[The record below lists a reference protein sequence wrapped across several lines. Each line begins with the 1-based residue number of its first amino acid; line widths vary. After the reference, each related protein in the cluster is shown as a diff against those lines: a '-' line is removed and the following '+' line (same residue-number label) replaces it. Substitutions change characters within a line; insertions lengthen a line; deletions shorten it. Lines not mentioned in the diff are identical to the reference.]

1 MLSAIGNVTTRGWA
15 PPRTAGPPQM
25 KEVAKLLGVTGSE
38 LSSQLQ
44 SGKTLNSLA
53 SEKGISTN
61 ELIKTIE
68 TELSTHKP
76 EGAPE
81 LEPSQL
87 TQMATSIA
95 NGTPPSGVGHIG
107 RTSSTQGESSTLAHA
122 LGVEPSELLAQ
133 LEEGRDLS
141 SLVPST
147 GYTSDGSGA
156 RQASSGGVAFNG
168 YA

>member
-1 MLSAIGNVTTRGWA
+1 
-15 PPRTAGPPQM
+15 M
-25 KEVAKLLGVTGSE
+25 KEVAKLLGLTGSE

-44 SGKTLNSLA
+44 SGKTLHSLA
-53 SEKGISTN
+53 AEKGVSGN

-76 EGAPE
+76 EGAPT

-87 TQMATSIA
+87 TQIATSIA
-95 NGTPPSGVGHIG
+95 NGTPPSGVGQIG
-107 RTSSTQGESSTLAHA
+107 HASSTQGESSTLAHK

-133 LEEGRDLS
+133 LEEGRELS

-147 GYTSDGSGA
+147 GSTSDGRPRTAGSPSTATPSSGPGA
-156 RQASSGGVAFNG
+156 RSCVPAGGAQGPHYIARV
-168 YA
+168 